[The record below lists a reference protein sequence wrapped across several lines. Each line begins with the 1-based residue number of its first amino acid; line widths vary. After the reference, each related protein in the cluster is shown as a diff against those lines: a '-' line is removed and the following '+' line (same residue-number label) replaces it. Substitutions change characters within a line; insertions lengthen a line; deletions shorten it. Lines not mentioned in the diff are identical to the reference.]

1 MKTLSTLAA
10 VLVLLVTGCAS
21 KPTAAHTE
29 SLLAAVGFQVVPATT
44 PEQLQQVQ
52 TLPPN
57 TVTKVNRN
65 GKTFYIFP
73 DSTQKQLFIGTP
85 QQYQDFLTRLDI
97 ERNAAADNAAAQ
109 DSLREART
117 DSSGT
122 WDNAWGNWTGTGG
135 Y

>member
-1 MKTLSTLAA
+1 MKTLSALAA
-10 VLVLLVTGCAS
+10 VLMLLVAGCAS
-21 KPTAAHTE
+21 KPTTAHTE
-29 SLLAAVGFQVVPATT
+29 SVLAAVGFQVVPATT

-57 TVTKVNRN
+57 TVTKVNRS

-73 DSTQKQLFIGTP
+73 DSSQKQLFIGTP

-109 DSLREART
+109 ESLREART